1 MILGVEKALVERERN
16 MRDRAERVGKLIERE
31 ISLILQTEIDDPRM
45 QGIAITKVEMTK
57 DIKFARVFYVFY
69 GDKNREEEAENAL
82 MSHVKHVRKVVGERV
97 SLRFV
102 PELSFRKDKSE
113 EYRETVDEI
122 FKKLALEKQEKGPQ
136 NSGREGETN
145 EL

>member
-1 MILGVEKALVERERN
+1 
-16 MRDRAERVGKLIERE
+16 MRDRVERVGKLIERE

-45 QGIAITKVEMTK
+45 QGITITKVEMTK

-69 GDKNREEEAENAL
+69 GDKKQEEEAEIAL
-82 MSHVKHVRKVVGERV
+82 RSHVKHLRKEIGERV

-113 EYRETVDEI
+113 EYRENVDEI
-122 FKKLALEKQEKGPQ
+122 FRKLALEKQENGPQ
-136 NSGREGETN
+136 GNGREGETH